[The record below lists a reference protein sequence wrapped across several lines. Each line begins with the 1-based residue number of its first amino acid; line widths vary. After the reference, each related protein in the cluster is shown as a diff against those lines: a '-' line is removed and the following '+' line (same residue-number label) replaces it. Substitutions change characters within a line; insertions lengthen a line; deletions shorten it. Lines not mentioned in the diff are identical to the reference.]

1 MPAEWSRH
9 DRTWM
14 EFPTPSSVFGEA
26 GSPRLARA
34 QAAWAGV
41 ANALSDYEP
50 VSMLVPPGQDK
61 AAKQLLAPQIARHE
75 ASTESAWLRDS
86 GPTFVR
92 RPDGGTAAVN
102 WVFNGW
108 GSAELV
114 RWGPERSV
122 ARAVATAAGVDAID
136 SPLVQEGGGLH
147 VDGEGT
153 VLVTETVQLD
163 PRRNPGW
170 SRAQVEAELR
180 QRLGVTTVIWLPRGL
195 STDYTQF
202 GTQGHVDM
210 LAAFV
215 RPGIVV
221 VHQQTDPTHPDF
233 EVSRQTIALLRD
245 TVDARGR
252 RLVVIPVPAPTIQEV
267 NGHPASYSYIN
278 HYVANGIVLLGVF
291 DDPRD
296 ALAGQLL
303 RRIYRGRGVLL
314 FDARDFF
321 AFGGGL
327 HSITQQQP
335 G

>member
-1 MPAEWSRH
+1 MPAEWAWH
-9 DRTWM
+9 ARTWI
-14 EFPTPSSVFGEA
+14 EFPTPSSVFGDA
-26 GSPRLARA
+26 GSLRLARA

-41 ANALSDYEP
+41 ANTLVEYEP
-50 VSMLVPPGQDK
+50 VTVLVPPGQRK
-61 AAKQLLAPQIARHE
+61 AANQLLAPEVARHD

-92 RPDGGTAAVN
+92 TPEGGTAAVN

-108 GSAELV
+108 GSEELV
-114 RWGPERSV
+114 KWGPERSV
-122 ARAVATAAGVDAID
+122 ARTVARAADVDVVD

-170 SRAQVEAELR
+170 SRSQVEAELR
-180 QRLGVTTVIWLPRGL
+180 KRLGTTKAIWLPRGL
-195 STDYTQF
+195 STDYCQF

-215 RPGIVV
+215 RPGVVV
-221 VHQQTDPTHPDF
+221 VHQQTDPTHPDY
-233 EVSRQTIALLRD
+233 EVCRQTIALLRD
-245 TVDARGR
+245 AVDARGR
-252 RLVVIPVPAPTIQEV
+252 RLVVIPLPAPTIQEV
-267 NGHPASYSYIN
+267 NGHPAHYSYIN

-296 ALAGQLL
+296 TLAGQIL
-303 RRIYRGRGVLL
+303 RRIYRRRGVLL

-327 HSITQQQP
+327 HSVTQQQP
-335 G
+335 A